1 MAGTVLFYRVF
12 VLSPVMLVADSYH
25 QVERDSSLCK
35 PNERTSNSDWKN
47 LCSSN
52 FVKKAT
58 QLLLNNDEINVVQIG
73 AHTGFEINDPVAKG
87 LSILLDEVAG
97 HTTKNEMRKH
107 FHWTFVEPSPPN
119 FKRLEENLIM
129 NSNICD
135 MKSINAAV
143 VSDHAGNTSEMVF
156 YSIRDTIDPETG
168 HDFLNGKKLPYWI
181 TQVSSFDKAPIL
193 FNKNIFRRNG
203 LNVSDY
209 IVETNVITKSYSNL
223 MKEAL
228 VYTVKNQKQAPLLV
242 LIDTEGFD
250 CEIIKGIS
258 PSSQFLPEYLL
269 FEHKQCKDAANE
281 HLRSMGYS
289 FLVNSENTLAFKEIV
304 E

>member
-35 PNERTSNSDWKN
+35 PNERTNNSDWQN

-73 AHTGFEINDPVAKG
+73 AHTGFEINDPIAKG

-168 HDFLNGKKLPYWI
+168 HDSLSGKTLPHWI

-250 CEIIKGIS
+250 CEIINGIS

-289 FLVNSENTLAFKEIV
+289 FLVSSENTLAFKEIV